1 MGSSLLL
8 RGGSST
14 PKSIE
19 ETISVTHSF
28 IDGDVV
34 RFDPADSTWKLAQAN
49 TAENS
54 EVVGVVSNAQAG
66 SFKITY
72 AGYINLSRYAA
83 ISSPVLF
90 LDSSVAGGLTGSP
103 PSAIGTVVKPVLTR
117 STGTSGFI
125 VMNYLGTQ
133 IGGSSTV
140 SIEEIQPVGTI
151 MPYAAEGTVPD
162 TWLECDG
169 ASYGVTQYP
178 ELYTALLSTTGDA
191 APKYGYVATLTGTN
205 VSTALA
211 AGDYIQYKASA
222 VAFTGQ
228 GSPFAGT
235 ATNASLLAIVL
246 SVTSTSAVVQVIPT
260 YSGTNK
266 NFTINNT
273 VFAGGGFVSNELGTG
288 NYRAYNAASPNI
300 FKAVS
305 LTITSTAITHFNTPD
320 LRGRFP
326 LGVNASALPATGDL
340 ESDAANNS
348 AISGIYSLGSEG
360 GQESTVVDIAGVLTG
375 TTNSKYTTTSSSNT
389 GLLSNMPPYTVVRY
403 IIKASPYTRAAII
416 DGVDI
421 PYDQLLVG
429 DLRSGLLRNAG
440 VGEDLIFKTN
450 TSVATTG
457 TERMRLTN
465 GGNLGIGT
473 TTPTA
478 AFEVIGGVSASGAI
492 SGGAISGSRL
502 SVSGGITAGTDIV
515 STSGNFH
522 LLNTSGSAGV
532 ATKTGTLHLGVATGL
547 DNGAIANDK
556 IGLTVKTDKRV
567 GVNGIYD
574 PSTSLSVLSQGEGNI
589 LSGGVRVWRSAS
601 SGAGNP
607 NTPYMTM
614 DVDGSQGVFL
624 SWGDGFRFK
633 TGATGANNTTTD
645 RVRIAGNGNVGI
657 GTTDPTQTLD
667 VNGAIKVGS
676 AVLAVPNGSAPMFA
690 ARAWATANWNGTTST
705 FTIGNKSSNVTS
717 SVGVNTNARTVTFNF
732 SPALPTSDYVVVV
745 GGGRDADGQT
755 IQTSVTSRTA
765 NSCVIGIEGGS
776 NGQILNNN
784 AGNLAYVSIVVFC

>member
-19 ETISVTHSF
+19 ETISVAHSF

-72 AGYINLSRYAA
+72 AGYISLSRYAA

-90 LDSSVAGGLTGSP
+90 LDAEVAGNLTGSP

-151 MPYAAEGTVPD
+151 MPYAAEGTVPE
-162 TWLECDG
+162 TWLECNG
-169 ASYGVTQYP
+169 ASYGVTEYP
-178 ELYTALLSTTGDA
+178 ELYSSLLYSTGVPRYGCVVTVTLSNASGVAVGQTVLQVSPVPINGTVVSVSGNDVSVQIIATYSTTTRNFSF
-191 APKYGYVATLTGTN
+191 PSSVFSTGTN
-205 VSTALA
+205 NTNFATTTKSITAV
-211 AGDYIQYKASA
+211 G
-222 VAFTGQ
+222 
-228 GSPFAGT
+228 
-235 ATNASLLAIVL
+235 
-246 SVTSTSAVVQVIPT
+246 
-260 YSGTNK
+260 
-266 NFTINNT
+266 
-273 VFAGGGFVSNELGTG
+273 
-288 NYRAYNAASPNI
+288 
-300 FKAVS
+300 
-305 LTITSTAITHFNTPD
+305 AITHFNTPD

-326 LGVNASALPATGDL
+326 LGFNSTGAQGNLPADNDPAVLTSVGTYVL
-340 ESDAANNS
+340 GAIGGEQNN
-348 AISGIYSLGSEG
+348 ALGNGKRVPLGSG
-360 GQESTVVDIAGVLTG
+360 TDSQVVETPTTFGTG
-375 TTNSKYTTTSSSNT
+375 ILNNI
-389 GLLSNMPPYTVVRY
+389 PPYLAIRY

-478 AFEVIGGVSASGAI
+478 AFEVIGGVSASGAM
-492 SGGAISGSRL
+492 SGSRL
-502 SVSGGITAGTDIV
+502 SVSAGISAGTDIV
-515 STSGNFH
+515 STSGNLH
-522 LLNTSGSAGV
+522 LLNTSSAGV
-532 ATKTGTLHLGVATGL
+532 ATKTGPLHLGVATGL

-556 IGLTVKTDKRV
+556 IGLTVKTDKLV

-607 NTPYMTM
+607 NTAYVSL
-614 DVDGSQGVFL
+614 DADSNGGAIL

-633 TGATGANNTTTD
+633 TGATGANNATTD
-645 RVRIAGNGNVGI
+645 RMFIKNDGKVGI
-657 GTTDPTQTLD
+657 NTSTPASQLD
-667 VNGAIKVGS
+667 VNGDIRATQLTTSGGITVGS
-676 AVLAVPNGSAPMFA
+676 FA
-690 ARAWATANWNGTTST
+690 ASNVMPKVTGTVRVSGTTVSAIGDCCFIEAVRPS
-705 FTIGNKSSNVTS
+705 FTVPGGT
-717 SVGVNTNARTVTFNF
+717 NTKWLIICFQR
-732 SPALPTSDYVVVV
+732 VV
-745 GGGRDADGQT
+745 
-755 IQTSVTSRTA
+755 
-765 NSCVIGIEGGS
+765 S
-776 NGQILNNN
+776 NGNFNPVQFSGVYNGQSVITTDDGDRQLMGFGWRI
-784 AGNLAYVSIVVFC
+784 A

>member
-162 TWLECDG
+162 TWLECNG

-178 ELYTALLSTTGDA
+178 ELYSSLLYSTGV
-191 APKYGYVATLTGTN
+191 PRYGCVVTVTLVSASGVAVGQTVLQASPVPINGTVVSVSGNDVGVQITPTYSTDTRNFSFASSVFSTGTN
-205 VSTALA
+205 NIFFTA
-211 AGDYIQYKASA
+211 AGGTKSITA
-222 VAFTGQ
+222 VG
-228 GSPFAGT
+228 
-235 ATNASLLAIVL
+235 
-246 SVTSTSAVVQVIPT
+246 
-260 YSGTNK
+260 
-266 NFTINNT
+266 
-273 VFAGGGFVSNELGTG
+273 
-288 NYRAYNAASPNI
+288 
-300 FKAVS
+300 
-305 LTITSTAITHFNTPD
+305 AITHFNAPD
-320 LRGRFP
+320 LRGRFA
-326 LGVNASALPATGDL
+326 LGYNTSSTSIAPGETDSVVNTTIGSYVLGAIGGEQNNAFGSVNVAVGSGQSALQTPTTFGTGIV
-340 ESDAANNS
+340 NN
-348 AISGIYSLGSEG
+348 I
-360 GQESTVVDIAGVLTG
+360 
-375 TTNSKYTTTSSSNT
+375 
-389 GLLSNMPPYTVVRY
+389 PPYLAIRY

-502 SVSGGITAGTDIV
+502 SVSGGISAGTDIV
-515 STSGNFH
+515 STSGNLH
-522 LLNTSGSAGV
+522 LLNTSSAGV
-532 ATKTGTLHLGVATGL
+532 ATKTGNLHLGVATGL

-574 PSTSLSVLSQGEGNI
+574 PSTSLSVLSEGGSSI

-633 TGATGANNTTTD
+633 TGATGANNATND
-645 RVRIAGNGNVGI
+645 RMFIKGNGNVGI
-657 GTTDPTQTLD
+657 GTSEPGATLD
-667 VNGAIKVGS
+667 VKGTIKTNTSITVGN
-676 AVLAVPNGSAPMFA
+676 AVLAAPAGTAPMFTIRAWASLQWNGSA
-690 ARAWATANWNGTTST
+690 
-705 FTIGNKSSNVTS
+705 FTIGNSGNIQQVSW
-717 SVGVNTNARTVTFNF
+717 NTTNRTVTLDFLTDMPDSNYAVSIMGARLNGEF
-732 SPALPTSDYVVVV
+732 TRQTVISSASGSLTVKIATID
-745 GGGRDADGQT
+745 GQQLLDNDGGRLIDLS
-755 IQTSVTSRTA
+755 I
-765 NSCVIGIEGGS
+765 
-776 NGQILNNN
+776 
-784 AGNLAYVSIVVFC
+784 IVVA

>member
-205 VSTALA
+205 VSAALA
-211 AGDYIQYKASA
+211 VGDYIQYKASA
-222 VAFTGQ
+222 GAFTGT
-228 GSPFAGT
+228 GSPFAGA

-246 SVTSTSAVVQVIPT
+246 SVTSTSAVVQVIPA
-260 YSGTNK
+260 YSSTTK

-273 VFAGGGFVSNELGTG
+273 VFGGGGFVGTETGTG
-288 NYRAYNAASPNI
+288 NYRAYSTSSA
-300 FKAVS
+300 FKGVS

-326 LGVNASALPATGDL
+326 LGVNTSALPSSGDL
-340 ESDAANNS
+340 ETDGTNNS

-360 GQESTVVDIAGVLTG
+360 GQESTIAGTG
-375 TTNSKYTTTSSSNT
+375 VTFGNNT
-389 GLLSNMPPYTVVRY
+389 GISSYVTSAASGGLIANMPPYTVVRY

-515 STSGNFH
+515 STSGNLH
-522 LLNTSGSAGV
+522 LLNTSSAGV
-532 ATKTGTLHLGVATGL
+532 ATKSGTLHLGVATGL

-601 SGAGNP
+601 SGAGNV

-614 DVDGSQGVFL
+614 DVDGNGGAFL
-624 SWGDGFRFK
+624 AWGDGIRFK
-633 TGATGANNTTTD
+633 TGATGSTTTTAD
-645 RVRIAGNGNVGI
+645 RLYIKGNGNVGI
-657 GTTDPTQTLD
+657 GTTNPGATLD
-667 VNGAIKVGS
+667 VNGTIKTNTSITVGN
-676 AVLAVPNGSAPMFA
+676 AVLAAPAGTAPMFA
-690 ARAWATANWNGTTST
+690 VRAWGSVNIAGTLLAS
-705 FTIGNKSSNVTS
+705 GNILSSSFASNQY
-717 SVGVNTNARTVTFNF
+717 TVTF
-732 SPALPTSDYVVVV
+732 AKEMSDNSYAVV
-745 GGGRDADGQT
+745 GSVLHENAGASVNNPRVFKVLSKSTAGFVCT
-755 IQTSVTSRTA
+755 IVNASGYNPLDFSFI
-765 NSCVIGIEGGS
+765 VIG
-776 NGQILNNN
+776 
-784 AGNLAYVSIVVFC
+784 

>member
-1 MGSSLLL
+1 
-8 RGGSST
+8 
-14 PKSIE
+14 
-19 ETISVTHSF
+19 
-28 IDGDVV
+28 
-34 RFDPADSTWKLAQAN
+34 
-49 TAENS
+49 
-54 EVVGVVSNAQAG
+54 
-66 SFKITY
+66 
-72 AGYINLSRYAA
+72 
-83 ISSPVLF
+83 
-90 LDSSVAGGLTGSP
+90 
-103 PSAIGTVVKPVLTR
+103 
-117 STGTSGFI
+117 
-125 VMNYLGTQ
+125 MNYLGTQ

-151 MPYAAEGTVPD
+151 MPYAAGGTVPE
-162 TWLECDG
+162 TWLECNG
-169 ASYGVTQYP
+169 ASYGVTEYP

-191 APKYGYVATLTGTN
+191 IPKYGYVATLTGTN
-205 VSTALA
+205 VSSVLA
-211 AGDYIQYKASA
+211 AGDYIQYKADTN
-222 VAFTGQ
+222 AFTGT
-228 GSPFAGT
+228 GSPFAGA
-235 ATNASLLAIVL
+235 ATNASLLALVL

-273 VFAGGGFVSNELGTG
+273 VFAGGGFVGSETGTG
-288 NYRAYNAASPNI
+288 NYRAYTNASA
-300 FKAVS
+300 FKPVS
-305 LTITSTAITHFNTPD
+305 LTISTVAITHFNTPD
-320 LRGRFP
+320 LRGRFA
-326 LGVNASALPATGDL
+326 LGVNAPNGIGEL
-340 ESDAANNS
+340 EIDQSYNS

-360 GQESTVVDIAGVLTG
+360 GEESHILAADEMPIHSHSGTVAQAGAHTHTTQSAGSHLHTLFAANVINGAVSTVELTATDQVASTGGGGDNSDFAYGLKKTSLGASVGRSSTAGDHTH
-375 TTNSKYTTTSSSNT
+375 TTDSQGNHTHTVTISNSGSNT
-389 GLLSNMPPYTVVRY
+389 AHNNIPPYLAIRY

-478 AFEVIGGVSASGAI
+478 AFEVIGGVSASGAM
-492 SGGAISGSRL
+492 SGSRL

-515 STSGNFH
+515 STSGNLH
-522 LLNTSGSAGV
+522 LLNASSAGV

-574 PSTSLSVLSQGEGNI
+574 PSTSLSVLSEGGSSI

-607 NTPYMTM
+607 NTAYVSL
-614 DVDGSQGVFL
+614 DADSNGGAIL

-633 TGATGANNTTTD
+633 TGATGANNATTD
-645 RVRIAGNGNVGI
+645 RVFIKNDGKVGI
-657 GTTDPTQTLD
+657 GTSTPASELD
-667 VNGAIKVGS
+667 VQGSIRATQLITASGGISVGNFAASNVMPKLSGTTLVATNPATEAANPNPVVGQPFRISLTSDTGSIFIGRTGQTWLCIAKSGNATTNGATRLMTIRILTGS
-676 AVLAVPNGSAPMFA
+676 VN
-690 ARAWATANWNGTTST
+690 ANST
-705 FTIGNKSSNVTS
+705 FGADMGIGPTENMDI
-717 SVGVNTNARTVTFNF
+717 VGFRIA
-732 SPALPTSDYVVVV
+732 
-745 GGGRDADGQT
+745 
-755 IQTSVTSRTA
+755 
-765 NSCVIGIEGGS
+765 
-776 NGQILNNN
+776 
-784 AGNLAYVSIVVFC
+784 

>member
-162 TWLECDG
+162 TWLECNG

-205 VSTALA
+205 VNAALA

-222 VAFTGQ
+222 VAFTGN

-273 VFAGGGFVSNELGTG
+273 VFAGGGFVSTNENGTG
-288 NYRAYNAASPNI
+288 NYRAYSNSSA

-326 LGVNASALPATGDL
+326 LGVNTSALPSSGDL
-340 ESDAANNS
+340 ETDASNNS
-348 AISGIYSLGSEG
+348 AISGIYTLGSEG
-360 GQESTVVDIAGVLTG
+360 GQEFIVASTQVAAGGGPFV
-375 TTNSKYTTTSSSNT
+375 TSRTDS
-389 GLLSNMPPYTVVRY
+389 GLLANMPPYTVVRY

-515 STSGNFH
+515 STSGNLH
-522 LLNTSGSAGV
+522 LLNSSSAGV
-532 ATKTGTLHLGVATGL
+532 ATKSGTLHLGVNTGL

-574 PSTSLSVLSQGEGNI
+574 PSTSLSVLSEGGSSI

-601 SGAGNP
+601 SGVGNR
-607 NTPYMTM
+607 NTAYMAM
-614 DVDGSQGVFL
+614 DVDGNGGVL
-624 SWGDGFRFK
+624 QAWGDGFRIQ
-633 TGATGANNTTTD
+633 TGATGSTTTTAD
-645 RVRIAGNGNVGI
+645 RLFIKGNGNVGI
-657 GTTDPTQTLD
+657 GTTDPGATLD
-667 VNGAIKVGS
+667 VKGTIKTDTSITVGT
-676 AVLAVPNGSAPMFA
+676 AVLAAPNGSAPMFA
-690 ARAWATANWNGTTST
+690 ARAWATANWSGSA

-717 SVGVNTNARTVTFNF
+717 SVGVDTNARTVTFNF
-732 SPALPTSDYVVVV
+732 SPQLPTSDYVVVV

-765 NSCVIGIEGGS
+765 TSCVIGIEGGS
-776 NGQILNNN
+776 NGNVLV
-784 AGNLAYVSIVVFC
+784 GGSGKLAYVSIVVFF